1 MSESYD
7 KDLCKEKHGNIKN
20 MIDDHEIRL
29 NKHSDRLDKL
39 EQGQSEFKVEIK
51 NLCESL
57 KTLTNTMRWFIGIW
71 VTSLLGFF
79 FYAIQSHI
87 FK

>member
-1 MSESYD
+1 MNDELCLERHKRVD
-7 KDLCKEKHGNIKN
+7 ERLDLGEK
-20 MIDDHEIRL
+20 RL
-29 NKHSDRLDKL
+29 NSHAERLDKL

-57 KTLTNTMRWFIGIW
+57 KTLTNTMKWFIGIW

-87 FK
+87 LK

>member
-1 MSESYD
+1 MNEE
-7 KDLCKEKHGNIKN
+7 LIIHQIEIHEKRINNHA
-20 MIDDHEIRL
+20 E
-29 NKHSDRLDKL
+29 RLDKI
-39 EQGQSEFKVEIK
+39 EQTQSEFKVEIK
-51 NLCESL
+51 NLCDSI

-79 FYAIQSHI
+79 FYAIQNGI